1 MTVPPFMNQ
10 AASVVSTGAD
20 PNGNGR
26 DQPRDD
32 GSAESIDEIRLP
44 LLAKIYGALCLAVGI
59 VSFPLLAFTII
70 VVVRS
75 VNVADITPTLTV
87 ILTVIHALT
96 LVSGSV
102 ALIVFGALLLRN
114 RRRHAARWAYVLMPI
129 TILQGLSNL
138 ALFGLG
144 PELLLQAVQLA
155 LLIVISVTADPMLAL
170 ERREQH
176 LLKRIEEQDE
186 LAAAAKIGMVGRDL
200 TGRGYIALDFFNL
213 FWVFVVAS
221 VVGLGI
227 ETVYHFALYHGE
239 LQDRAGLL
247 YGPFS
252 PIYGFG
258 GVLLTVFLN
267 RLWNR
272 NPLLIF
278 LCSAVIGGAFEYATS
293 WFMEVAF
300 GVTAWDYTGQWLS
313 INGRTSGKYMIMWG
327 LLGVVWVRWCLPR
340 LLKLINR
347 IPWQWRYSLT
357 VACFVLLFVDGTMT
371 LMSLDCWYS
380 RVSGLSP
387 DSPIEMFF
395 ANHYDDAY
403 MQHRFQTM
411 TIDPSRTGRV

>member
-1 MTVPPFMNQ
+1 MTAPRTTADVDDN
-10 AASVVSTGAD
+10 ADEEADANNDETAS
-20 PNGNGR
+20 N
-26 DQPRDD
+26 DD
-32 GSAESIDEIRLP
+32 IIDEIRLP
-44 LLAKIYGALCLAVGI
+44 LLAKIYGALCLIVGAVA
-59 VSFPLLAFTII
+59 FPLLIWAII

-75 VNVADITPTLTV
+75 IDMATIPPTLTV
-87 ILTVIHALT
+87 ILTVVHALM
-96 LVSGSV
+96 LVSGSA
-102 ALIVFGALLLRN
+102 ALIVFGVLLLRN
-114 RRRHAARWAYVLMPI
+114 RRRYAARWAYVLMPI

-144 PELLLQAVQLA
+144 PGLLLQLLQLA
-155 LLIVISVTADPMLAL
+155 LLVVISVTADPLLAL
-170 ERREQH
+170 ERRKQR
-176 LLKRIEEQDE
+176 LLRRIKEQDE
-186 LAAAAKIGMVGRDL
+186 LAAAARINMVGRDL

-227 ETVYHFALYHGE
+227 ETVYHMALYHGE

-272 NPLLIF
+272 NPVLIF
-278 LCSAVIGGAFEYATS
+278 LASAVIGGAFEYATS

-313 INGRTSGKYMIMWG
+313 IGGRTSGKYMIMWG
-327 LLGVVWVRWCLPR
+327 LLGVIWIRWCLPR
-340 LLKLINR
+340 LLRLINR
-347 IPWQWRYSLT
+347 IPWQWRYGLT
-357 VACFVLLFVDGTMT
+357 VLCFVLMFINGTMT
-371 LMSLDCWYS
+371 LMALDCWYS
-380 RVSGLSP
+380 RVSGLEPS
-387 DSPIEMFF
+387 SPIEMFF
-395 ANHYDDAY
+395 ANHYDNAY

-411 TIDPSRTGRV
+411 TIDPSLTGRV

>member
-1 MTVPPFMNQ
+1 MTVPSVTHQ
-10 AASVVSTGAD
+10 DASIGGVGERPDVTAD
-20 PNGNGR
+20 AI
-26 DQPRDD
+26 D
-32 GSAESIDEIRLP
+32 GIRLP

-59 VSFPLLAFTII
+59 VAFPLLVLAIV

-75 VNVADITPTLTV
+75 IDVAEITPTLTV
-87 ILTVIHALT
+87 ILTVLHALL

-102 ALIVFGALLLRN
+102 SLIVFGVLLLRN
-114 RRRHAARWAYVLMPI
+114 RRRHAARWAYVLIPI
-129 TILQGLSNL
+129 TLMQGLSSL

-144 PELLLQAVQLA
+144 PGLLLQFVQLV
-155 LLIVISVTADPMLAL
+155 LLVVISVTADPMLAL
-170 ERREQH
+170 ERREQR
-176 LLKRIEEQDE
+176 LVRRIEEQDE
-186 LAAAAKIGMVGRDL
+186 LAAAARIDMVGRDL

-227 ETVYHFALYHGE
+227 ETVYHFALYNGE

-278 LCSAVIGGAFEYATS
+278 LASAAIGGAFEYATS

-327 LLGVVWVRWCLPR
+327 LLGVVWIRWCLPR

-380 RVSGLSP
+380 RVSGLTP
-387 DSPIEMFF
+387 GSPIETFF

>member
-1 MTVPPFMNQ
+1 MTVPSVTHQ
-10 AASVVSTGAD
+10 DASINLAGERPDVTAD
-20 PNGNGR
+20 
-26 DQPRDD
+26 
-32 GSAESIDEIRLP
+32 AIDEIRLP

-59 VSFPLLAFTII
+59 VAFPLLVLAIV

-75 VNVADITPTLTV
+75 IDVAEITPTLTV
-87 ILTVIHALT
+87 ILTVLHALL

-102 ALIVFGALLLRN
+102 SLIVFGVLLLRN
-114 RRRHAARWAYVLMPI
+114 RRRHAARWAYVLIPI
-129 TILQGLSNL
+129 TLMQGLSSL

-144 PELLLQAVQLA
+144 PGLLLQFVQLV
-155 LLIVISVTADPMLAL
+155 LLVVISVTADPMLAL
-170 ERREQH
+170 ERREQR
-176 LLKRIEEQDE
+176 LVRRIEEQDE
-186 LAAAAKIGMVGRDL
+186 LAAAARIDMVGRDL

-227 ETVYHFALYHGE
+227 ETVYHFALYNGE

-278 LCSAVIGGAFEYATS
+278 LASAVIGGAFEYATS

-327 LLGVVWVRWCLPR
+327 LLGVIWIRWCLPH

-380 RVSGLSP
+380 RVSGLTP
-387 DSPIEMFF
+387 DSPIETFF
-395 ANHYDDAY
+395 ANHYDNAY

>member
-1 MTVPPFMNQ
+1 MTVPR
-10 AASVVSTGAD
+10 T
-20 PNGNGR
+20 
-26 DQPRDD
+26 
-32 GSAESIDEIRLP
+32 SAEVDDNADEEADANNDETAPNDAIIDEIRLP
-44 LLAKIYGALCLAVGI
+44 LLAKIYGALCLIVGAVA
-59 VSFPLLAFTII
+59 FPLLIWAII
-70 VVVRS
+70 VAMRS
-75 VNVADITPTLTV
+75 IDMATIPPTLTV
-87 ILTVIHALT
+87 ILTVVHALL
-96 LVSGSV
+96 LVSGSA
-102 ALIVFGALLLRN
+102 ALIVFGVLLLRN
-114 RRRHAARWAYVLMPI
+114 QRRYAARWAYVLMPI

-144 PELLLQAVQLA
+144 PGLMLQLLQLA
-155 LLIVISVTADPMLAL
+155 LLVVISVTADPLLAL
-170 ERREQH
+170 ERRKQR
-176 LLKRIEEQDE
+176 LLRRIEEQNE
-186 LAAAAKIGMVGRDL
+186 LASAARINMVGRDL

-227 ETVYHFALYHGE
+227 ETVYHMALYHGE

-272 NPLLIF
+272 NPVLIF
-278 LCSAVIGGAFEYATS
+278 LASAVIGGAFEYATS

-313 INGRTSGKYMIMWG
+313 IGGRTSGKYMIMWG
-327 LLGVVWVRWCLPR
+327 LLGVVWIRWCLPR

-347 IPWQWRYSLT
+347 IPWQWRYGLT
-357 VACFVLLFVDGTMT
+357 VLCFVLMFVNGTMT
-371 LMSLDCWYS
+371 LMALDCWYS
-380 RVSGLSP
+380 RVSGLEPS
-387 DSPIEMFF
+387 SPIEVFF
-395 ANHYDDAY
+395 ANHYDNAY

-411 TIDPSRTGRV
+411 TIDPSLTGRV